1 MKASDYI
8 ANFLSK
14 HTEYAY
20 GGQGSSVIHFI
31 DSFKKNKK
39 INFISGQSEQGSSL
53 AADAYHRVSGK
64 LGVTLGTSG
73 PGIINFLQGM
83 ACSYFDSVPGLYI
96 AGAPTINNLRK
107 NKKIRQIGFQEMEVQ
122 DMVKPICK
130 YCKIITK
137 IDDLSY
143 ELEKAIFIAN
153 HGRKGP
159 VLLEIPDDLSR
170 MQMPK
175 KLKKFKASEH
185 FKSKSDLKINQVKK
199 MLEKSKKPLFIIGNG
214 VQSSKSLNDV
224 KQLIK
229 KFKIPYACTWATAH
243 NFSTD
248 DKLNAGVFGVAA
260 TRFGNFSLQTADLV
274 IFLGTRLS
282 SQIVGGDLSTF
293 ALKAKKILVEIDKEE
308 FKNHRLPKI
317 DLKVNC
323 DVKFFLKELKKTK
336 LKINHSI
343 INLWIKKINFYKSNY
358 KVISKKNITNKKHVD
373 PYFFFDHM
381 FDVVKKNSIII
392 PDASANLIWTY
403 QCLKIKKKLNMFTAF
418 NHSPMGYSMAAG
430 IGAFFADKKNTVI
443 AIIGD
448 GSMPMN
454 IQELE
459 TIKNYNCNIIILVI
473 NNKGYSLIKQ
483 TQETWLN
490 SNYAGVDKKSGLSL
504 PDNCKLAKAY
514 GIKSVVIKN
523 HIDVKKKLK
532 KILNSKGPILVDIMI
547 DPKARVKPKIEF
559 GKSLHNMSPLL
570 SKTEIQEILRN

>member
-8 ANFLSK
+8 AHFLSK
-14 HTEYAY
+14 HTKYAY

-83 ACSYFDSVPGLYI
+83 ACSYFDSIPGLYI
-96 AGAPTINNLRK
+96 AGAPTINNIRK

-137 IDDLSY
+137 IEDLSY
-143 ELEKAIFIAN
+143 ELEKAVHIAN
-153 HGRKGP
+153 NGRKGP

-170 MQMPK
+170 MEMPK
-175 KLKKFKASEH
+175 KLKKFKVKNPIIKNNN
-185 FKSKSDLKINQVKK
+185 FKIDQVVKMMQKSN
-199 MLEKSKKPLFIIGNG
+199 KPLIIIGNG
-214 VQSSKSLNDV
+214 VQSSKSLNSV
-224 KQLIK
+224 KRLIK
-229 KFKIPYACTWATAH
+229 KFQIPYACTWATAH
-243 NFSTD
+243 HFLTT
-248 DKLNAGVFGVAA
+248 DKLNSGVFGVAA
-260 TRFGNFSLQTADLV
+260 TRFGNFTLQTADLI

-282 SQIVGGDLSTF
+282 SQIVGADLSKF
-293 ALKAKKILVEIDKEE
+293 APKAKKILVEIDKQE
-308 FKNHRLPKI
+308 FTNHRLPKI
-317 DLKVNC
+317 DLKINC
-323 DVKFFLKELKKTK
+323 DVNLFLNEINKVN
-336 LKINHSI
+336 LKINNSI
-343 INLWIKKINFYKSNY
+343 INPWIKKINLYKDKY
-358 KVISKKNITNKKHVD
+358 KIVTKKNINHNKDVD

-381 FDVVKKNSIII
+381 FEVAKKNSIII

-403 QCLKIKKKLNMFTAF
+403 QALKIKKKLNMFTAF

-430 IGAFFADKKNTVI
+430 VGAFFADKKNTII

-490 SNYAGVDKKSGLSL
+490 SNYAGVDKRSGLSL
-504 PDNCKLAKAY
+504 PDNCKIAKAY
-514 GIKSVVIKN
+514 GIKTTVLKN
-523 HIDVKKKLK
+523 NNEVKRNLK
-532 KILNSKGPILVDIMI
+532 KIMNTKGPLLVDVKI

-559 GKSLHNMSPLL
+559 GKPLHNMSPLL
-570 SKTEIQEILRN
+570 SKNEISEILKS

>member
-8 ANFLSK
+8 VNFLSK
-14 HTEYAY
+14 HTNYAY
-20 GGQGSSVIHFI
+20 GGQGSSVIHLI

-39 INFISGQSEQGSSL
+39 IDFISGQSEQGSSL

-96 AGAPTINNLRK
+96 AGAPTINNIRK
-107 NKKIRQIGFQEMEVQ
+107 NKKIRQVGFQEMEVQ
-122 DMVKPICK
+122 DMVKPISK

-137 IDDLSY
+137 IEDLSY
-143 ELEKAIFIAN
+143 ELEKAVYISN
-153 HGRKGP
+153 TGRKGP

-175 KLKKFKASEH
+175 KLRKFKVE
-185 FKSKSDLKINQVKK
+185 KKVKRESKLKIDRVVK
-199 MLEKSKKPLFIIGNG
+199 MLERSKKPLLIIGNG

-224 KQLIK
+224 KRLIK
-229 KFKIPYACTWATAH
+229 KIRIPYACTWATAH
-243 NFSTD
+243 NFLTT
-248 DKLNAGVFGVAA
+248 DKLNSGLFGVAA
-260 TRFGNFSLQTADLV
+260 TRFGNFTLQTADLIV
-274 IFLGTRLS
+274 FLGTRLS
-282 SQIVGGDLSTF
+282 AQIVGSDIRQF
-293 ALKAKKILVEIDKEE
+293 APKAKKILVEIDKQE
-308 FKNHRLPKI
+308 FTNHRLPRV
-317 DLKVNC
+317 D
-323 DVKFFLKELKKTK
+323 
-336 LKINHSI
+336 LKINYDVKAFLSKINKLNLKINETSI
-343 INLWIKKINFYKSNY
+343 KSWVNKINFYKNNY
-358 KVISKKNITNKKHVD
+358 KILTKKNIAHKLTVD

-392 PDASANLIWTY
+392 PDASANLIWVY
-403 QCLKIKKKLNMFTAF
+403 QALKIEKKLKLFTAF

-430 IGAFFADKKNTVI
+430 IGAWFADKKNTVL

-459 TIKNYNCNIIILVI
+459 TIKNFNCNIKIIVI

-490 SNYAGVDKKSGLSL
+490 SNYAGVDKASGLSL
-504 PDNCKLAKAY
+504 PNNCKIARAY
-514 GIKSVVIKN
+514 GIESIVLSN
-523 HIDVKKKLK
+523 NREVKKNLK
-532 KILNSKGPILVDIMI
+532 KIISKKGPILIDVMI

-559 GKSLHNMSPLL
+559 GKPLHNMSPFLP
-570 SKTEIQEILRN
+570 KKEINEILKN